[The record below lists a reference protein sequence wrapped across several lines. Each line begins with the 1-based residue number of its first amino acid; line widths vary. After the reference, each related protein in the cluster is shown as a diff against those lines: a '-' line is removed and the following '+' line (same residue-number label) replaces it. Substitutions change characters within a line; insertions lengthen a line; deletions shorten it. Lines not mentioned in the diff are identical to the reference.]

1 MNRQDRECSRKECSS
16 LLIFLV
22 QSLLKPVGPNG
33 FICDSSKG
41 SNYPKDCLSVSE
53 VSTAKLKAMNRM
65 KFQCFMYVY
74 NLSINIDKHGLHTCK
89 WSLASISS
97 CLWGREL
104 LKLLGSDLTLR
115 SHRSDYKIDFF
126 L

>member
-1 MNRQDRECSRKECSS
+1 
-16 LLIFLV
+16 
-22 QSLLKPVGPNG
+22 
-33 FICDSSKG
+33 
-41 SNYPKDCLSVSE
+41 
-53 VSTAKLKAMNRM
+53 M

-115 SHRSDYKIDFF
+115 SHRRDCKIDFF